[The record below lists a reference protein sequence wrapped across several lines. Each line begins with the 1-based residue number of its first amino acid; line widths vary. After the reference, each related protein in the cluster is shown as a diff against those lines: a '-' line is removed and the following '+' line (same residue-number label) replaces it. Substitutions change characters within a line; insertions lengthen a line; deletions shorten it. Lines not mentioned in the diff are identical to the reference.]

1 MKIYNKIPW
10 GLALGTLGITAAGRL
25 LWYGT
30 VRVSKR
36 YRRSLSD
43 DDCTLSKT
51 TEGEKGTKN
60 RIGIEIKIESY

>member
-1 MKIYNKIPW
+1 MGTGPRN
-10 GLALGTLGITAAGRL
+10 LGHNGCRQL